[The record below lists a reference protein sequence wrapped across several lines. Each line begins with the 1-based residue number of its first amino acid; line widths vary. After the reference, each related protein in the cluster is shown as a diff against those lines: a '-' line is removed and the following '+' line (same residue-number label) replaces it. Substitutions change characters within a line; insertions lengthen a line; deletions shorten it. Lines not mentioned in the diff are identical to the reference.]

1 MTMDAYKYIAALES
15 VRDFVELGGPVL
27 TVIGAVSFFMWLLIF
42 ERLMYLRFGHAQ
54 ARDQALLAWRSRPE
68 RSSWRAH
75 RVREM
80 LISLV
85 STKLENRVPLI
96 RSCIAICPL
105 LGLLGT
111 VTGMIHVFETM
122 AFSGSGN
129 SRSMASG
136 VAMATIPTMAG
147 MVAALSGY
155 AVSDWLGVRVSDE
168 RKLLADSMVRDME
181 RNGGT
186 A

>member
-1 MTMDAYKYIAALES
+1 MDAYGNVAALGA

-27 TVIGAVSFFMWLLIF
+27 TAIGAVSFLMWLLIF
-42 ERLMYLRFGHAQ
+42 ERLMYLRLSHPR
-54 ARDQALLAWRSRPE
+54 ARAQALLAWRARPE
-68 RSSWRAH
+68 RVSWRAH

-85 STKLENRVPLI
+85 SHKLENRVPLI
-96 RSCIAICPL
+96 RGCIAICPL

-155 AVSDWLGVRVSDE
+155 AVIDWLGMRVSSE
-168 RKLLADSMVRDME
+168 RKLLADSMVPDAAR
-181 RNGGT
+181 GGG
-186 A
+186 AA